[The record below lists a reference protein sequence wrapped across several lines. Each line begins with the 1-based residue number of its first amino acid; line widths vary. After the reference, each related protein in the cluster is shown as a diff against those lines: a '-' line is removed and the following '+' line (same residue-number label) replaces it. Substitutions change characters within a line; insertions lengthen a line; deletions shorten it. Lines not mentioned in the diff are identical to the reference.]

1 MLQIKDIWKAVGQKA
16 GEVLM
21 GLRKWKTSGLESKE
35 VHAAK

>member
-16 GEVLM
+16 GKVLM
-21 GLRKWKTSGLESKE
+21 GLRKWKTSDLESKE